1 MIVLDC
7 TFRDGGYYNE
17 WNFDLNLVNTYL
29 KVIEKSKIQAIEIGF
44 RSPLS
49 KATGIYSNVGD
60 SFIKDSLC
68 KPNTKYFGVMIN
80 TGDFT
85 PDLVKNLFSYS
96 DKALINMV
104 RAATHFKDIIMA
116 ERILKELKNL
126 GYFVCINLMQAAD
139 KSFDE
144 IKTVAQTIENWRCV
158 DVLYLADSLGG
169 MNQDSV
175 NYAYKAIREGW
186 NGLTGFHG
194 HNNKSQALDNSLEAI
209 DIGVDFIDCTM
220 LGMGRGPGNTET
232 EYLLGELNK
241 RGFGEFNLE
250 PIYEF
255 VLEYFY
261 PMKKERGWGASLL
274 YYLSAEYNIH
284 PTYVQTM
291 IYDGLSDIKI
301 LKILNILKNKKSTS
315 FKKEELEK
323 LYDHPQE

>member
-1 MIVLDC
+1 
-7 TFRDGGYYNE
+7 
-17 WNFDLNLVNTYL
+17 
-29 KVIEKSKIQAIEIGF
+29 
-44 RSPLS
+44 
-49 KATGIYSNVGD
+49 
-60 SFIKDSLC
+60 
-68 KPNTKYFGVMIN
+68 
-80 TGDFT
+80 
-85 PDLVKNLFSYS
+85 
-96 DKALINMV
+96 
-104 RAATHFKDIIMA
+104 
-116 ERILKELKNL
+116 
-126 GYFVCINLMQAAD
+126 
-139 KSFDE
+139 
-144 IKTVAQTIENWRCV
+144 
-158 DVLYLADSLGG
+158 
-169 MNQDSV
+169 
-175 NYAYKAIREGW
+175 
-186 NGLTGFHG
+186 
-194 HNNKSQALDNSLEAI
+194 
-209 DIGVDFIDCTM
+209 M